1 MNHLPILPIVL
12 PLLAGAL
19 LLLIERAGLT
29 AQRALAA
36 VAMLLQLG
44 VAGLLL
50 QSATTGEVSIYLLGD
65 WPAQIGISLALDRL
79 SALMVATTTVLGAAA
94 LLYAGS
100 GWDSRAL
107 HFHALFQFQL
117 AGLNGAFLTAD
128 LFNLFV
134 FFEVLLIAS
143 YGLLLSG
150 GRGPRIR
157 VGFQY
162 VVFNVTASTLFL
174 VALGLFYGLLGVL
187 NMHEM
192 GEAIGRAPVENH
204 GLILAAGGI
213 LLVVFGAKA
222 ALLPMYLWLPQTYA
236 RSPAPVAAL
245 FAIMTKLGIYAI
257 LRVYTLLFGE
267 DAGALAGW
275 AADWLLPAGAIA
287 LVLASLGALAAS
299 SLRGLAAYLVVV
311 SAATLFI
318 VLGLDASA
326 STGPGLYY
334 LVHSTFGAAALFL
347 LADLI
352 RRRRGSAGDSL
363 KALVPVPNR
372 GLFGALYLLI
382 AVSLVGLPPLSG
394 FVGKF
399 TLLASM
405 ENTQAAWLWP
415 LILICSLLCLIAM
428 ARAGSQL
435 FWKSGGVR
443 DDENSD
449 ADASALHPA
458 RVELIA
464 VGALVA
470 LGIGMS
476 LFANPLLRYS
486 RETAQQVHSTQDYRR
501 AVEAAAPRLRSATPL
516 APAAGEAP

>member
-1 MNHLPILPIVL
+1 MNHLPVLPIVL

-19 LLLIERAGLT
+19 LLLTERAGLS

-44 VAGLLL
+44 VAALLL
-50 QSATTGEVSIYLLGD
+50 QSASTGEVSIYLLGD
-65 WPAQIGISLALDRL
+65 WPAQLGISLALDRL
-79 SALMVATTTVLGAAA
+79 SALMVATTAVLGSAA
-94 LLYAGS
+94 LLYASS

-150 GRGPRIR
+150 GRGPRVR

-174 VALGLFYGLLGVL
+174 VALGLLYGLLGVL

-192 GEAIGRAPVENH
+192 GARIAAAPAEQH

-257 LRVYTLLFGE
+257 LRVYTLLYGE
-267 DAGALAGW
+267 DAGPLAGW

-287 LVLASLGALAAS
+287 LVLASLGAFAAS
-299 SLRGLAAYLVVV
+299 SLRGLAAYLVVG

-318 VLGLDASA
+318 VLGLDAPA

-334 LVHSTFGAAALFL
+334 LVHSTFAAAALFL

-394 FVGKF
+394 FIGKF

-405 ENTQAAWLWP
+405 ENAQAAWLWP
-415 LILICSLLCLIAM
+415 LILICSLLTLIAM
-428 ARAGSQL
+428 ARAGSRL
-435 FWKSGGVR
+435 FWKSGSVR
-443 DDENSD
+443 GDEDTD
-449 ADASALHPA
+449 AEEAAARPA
-458 RVELIA
+458 RVELVA

-470 LGIGMS
+470 LGIGIS
-476 LFANPLLRYS
+476 LFADPLLRYG
-486 RETAQQVHSTQDYRR
+486 REAAQQVHSTQDYRR
-501 AVEAAAPRLRSATPL
+501 AVEAATPRLRSTTPL
-516 APAAGEAP
+516 APAAQEAP

>member
-19 LLLIERAGLT
+19 LLLTERAGLT

-44 VAGLLL
+44 VAWLLL
-50 QSATTGEVSIYLLGD
+50 QSAATGEVSIYLLGD

-79 SALMVATTTVLGAAA
+79 SALMVATTAVLGSAA

-150 GRGPRIR
+150 GRGPRVR

-174 VALGLFYGLLGVL
+174 VALGLLYGLLGVL

-192 GEAIGRAPVENH
+192 GARIGAAPAEQH

-236 RSPAPVAAL
+236 RAPAPVAAL

-257 LRVYTLLFGE
+257 LRVYTLLYGE
-267 DAGALAGW
+267 DAGPLAGW

-287 LVLASLGALAAS
+287 LVLASLGAVAAS
-299 SLRGLAAYLVVV
+299 SLRGLAAYLVVG

-318 VLGLDASA
+318 VLGLDAPA

-334 LVHSTFGAAALFL
+334 LVHSTFAAAALFL

-363 KALVPVPNR
+363 TALVPVPNR

-405 ENTQAAWLWP
+405 ENAQAAWLWP
-415 LILICSLLCLIAM
+415 LILICSLLTLIAM
-428 ARAGSQL
+428 ARAGSRL
-435 FWKSGGVR
+435 FWKSGSERG
-443 DDENSD
+443 DEDTD
-449 ADASALHPA
+449 AEEAAARPA
-458 RVELIA
+458 RVELIG

-476 LFANPLLRYS
+476 LFANPLLRYG
-486 RETAQQVHSTQDYRR
+486 REAAQQVHSTQDYRR
-501 AVEAAAPRLRSATPL
+501 AVEAATPRLRSSTPL
-516 APAAGEAP
+516 APTAQEAP

>member
-1 MNHLPILPIVL
+1 MNHLPVLPVVL

-19 LLLIERAGLT
+19 LLLTERAGMS

-44 VAGLLL
+44 VAVLLL
-50 QSATTGEVSIYLLGD
+50 QSAASGEVSVYLLGD
-65 WPAQIGISLALDRL
+65 WPAQLGISLVIDRL
-79 SALMVATTTVLGAAA
+79 SALMVVTTAVLGAAA

-100 GWDSRAL
+100 GWDRRAL

-150 GRGPRIR
+150 GRGPRVR
-157 VGFQY
+157 VGFHY

-174 VALGLFYGLLGVL
+174 VALGLLYGLLGVL

-192 GEAIGRAPVENH
+192 GARIAQAPVEQH

-222 ALLPMYLWLPQTYA
+222 ALLPMYLWLPQAYA
-236 RSPAPVAAL
+236 RAPAPVAAL

-257 LRVYTLLFGE
+257 LRVYTLLYGE
-267 DAGALAGW
+267 DAGALQGW

-287 LVLASLGALAAS
+287 LVLATLGTLAAT
-299 SLRGLAAYLVVV
+299 SLRGMAAYLVVG

-318 VLGLDASA
+318 VLGLDAAA

-334 LVHSTFGAAALFL
+334 LVHSTFAAAALFL

-363 KALVPVPNR
+363 KSLVPVPNR

-394 FVGKF
+394 FIGKF

-405 ENTQAAWLWP
+405 ENAQAAWLWP
-415 LILICSLLCLIAM
+415 LILICSLLSLIAM

-435 FWKSGGVR
+435 FWKSGGVQA
-443 DDENSD
+443 DEDSEGEE
-449 ADASALHPA
+449 ATSRPA
-458 RVELIA
+458 RVEVLAVAALIT
-464 VGALVA
+464 
-470 LGIGMS
+470 LGIGIS
-476 LFANPLLRYS
+476 LFANPMLRYG
-486 RETAQQVHSTQDYRR
+486 REAAQQVHSTQDYRR
-501 AVEAAAPRLRSATPL
+501 AVDAAAPRLRSTTPL

>member
-1 MNHLPILPIVL
+1 MNHLPVLPIVL

-19 LLLIERAGLT
+19 LLLTERAGIA
-29 AQRALAA
+29 AQRTLAA

-50 QSATTGEVSIYLLGD
+50 QSADTGEVSIYLLGD
-65 WPAQIGISLALDRL
+65 WPAQLGISLALDRL
-79 SALMVATTTVLGAAA
+79 SALMVATTAVLGSAA

-100 GWDSRAL
+100 GWDRRAL

-150 GRGPRIR
+150 GRGPRMR

-174 VALGLFYGLLGVL
+174 VALGLLYGLLGAL

-192 GEAIGRAPVENH
+192 GARIAAAPAERQ
-204 GLILAAGGI
+204 GLILAAGGL

-236 RSPAPVAAL
+236 RAPAPVAAL

-257 LRVYTLLFGE
+257 LRVHTLLFG
-267 DAGALAGW
+267 DGAGALSGW
-275 AADWLLPAGAIA
+275 ASEWLLPAGAIA
-287 LVLASLGALAAS
+287 LLLASLGAVAAR
-299 SLRGLAAYLVVV
+299 SLRGLAAYLVVG

-318 VLGLDASA
+318 VLGLNAPA

-334 LVHSTFGAAALFL
+334 LVHSSFAAAALFL

-352 RRRRGSAGDSL
+352 RRRRGPAGDSL
-363 KALVPVPNR
+363 TALAPVPQR
-372 GLFGALYLLI
+372 GLFGALYLI
-382 AVSLVGLPPLSG
+382 VAVSLVGLPPLSG

-399 TLLASM
+399 TLLQSM
-405 ENTQAAWLWP
+405 ETPQAAWLWP
-415 LILICSLLCLIAM
+415 LILICSLLTLIAM
-428 ARAGSQL
+428 ARAGSRL
-435 FWKSGGVR
+435 FWKSGGVAEPEHGQPLPDTPR
-443 DDENSD
+443 
-449 ADASALHPA
+449 PA

-464 VGALVA
+464 VSALVA

-476 LFANPLLRYS
+476 LFANPLLRYG
-486 RETAQQVHSTQDYRR
+486 REAAEHAHSTDRYGH
-501 AVEAAAPRLRSATPL
+501 AIEAAHPRLRSAHAL
-516 APAAGEAP
+516 APTAGEAH

>member
-1 MNHLPILPIVL
+1 MNHLPVLPIVL

-44 VAGLLL
+44 VAWLLL
-50 QSATTGEVSIYLLGD
+50 QSAATGEVSIYLLGD

-79 SALMVATTTVLGAAA
+79 SALMVATTAVLGSAA

-150 GRGPRIR
+150 GRGPRVR

-174 VALGLFYGLLGVL
+174 VALGLLYGLLGVL

-192 GEAIGRAPVENH
+192 GARIAAAPAEQH

-257 LRVYTLLFGE
+257 LRVYTLLYGE
-267 DAGALAGW
+267 DAGPLAGW

-287 LVLASLGALAAS
+287 LVLASLGAFAAT
-299 SLRGLAAYLVVV
+299 SLRGLAAYLVVG

-318 VLGLDASA
+318 VLGLDAPA

-334 LVHSTFGAAALFL
+334 LVHSTFAAAALFL

-405 ENTQAAWLWP
+405 ENAQAAWLWP
-415 LILICSLLCLIAM
+415 LILVCSLLTLIAM
-428 ARAGSQL
+428 ARAGSRL
-435 FWKSGGVR
+435 FWKSGSVHG
-443 DDENSD
+443 DEDTD
-449 ADASALHPA
+449 AEEAAAGPA
-458 RVELIA
+458 RVELAA
-464 VGALVA
+464 VGALVV

-476 LFANPLLRYS
+476 LFANPLLRYG
-486 RETAQQVHSTQDYRR
+486 REAAQQVHSTQDYRR
-501 AVEAAAPRLRSATPL
+501 AVEAAAPRLRSTTPL
-516 APAAGEAP
+516 APAAQEAP

>member
-1 MNHLPILPIVL
+1 MNHLPVLPIVL

-44 VAGLLL
+44 VAWLLL
-50 QSATTGEVSIYLLGD
+50 QSAATGEVSIYLLGD

-79 SALMVATTTVLGAAA
+79 SALMVATTAVLGAAA

-192 GEAIGRAPVENH
+192 GAAIARAPVENH

-287 LVLASLGALAAS
+287 LVLATFGIVAAS
-299 SLRGLAAYLVVV
+299 SLRGLAAYLVVA

-334 LVHSTFGAAALFL
+334 LVHSTLGAAALFL

-394 FVGKF
+394 FIGKF
-399 TLLASM
+399 TLLQSM
-405 ENTQAAWLWP
+405 DLSEARWLWP
-415 LILICSLLCLIAM
+415 LILGCSLLTLIAM
-428 ARAGSQL
+428 ARAGSRL
-435 FWKSGGVR
+435 FWKSGSVR
-443 DDENSD
+443 GDEESD
-449 ADASALHPA
+449 AEEASTGPA

-470 LGIGMS
+470 LGIAMS
-476 LFANPLLRYS
+476 LFANPLLRYG

-501 AVEAAAPRLRSATPL
+501 AVEAASPRLRSTTPL

>member
-1 MNHLPILPIVL
+1 MTHLPVLPIVL

-19 LLLIERAGLT
+19 LLLTERAGIT

-44 VAGLLL
+44 IAFAQLQGAAG
-50 QSATTGEVSIYLLGD
+50 GEVSIYLLGD
-65 WPAQIGISLALDRL
+65 WPAQLGISLAVDRL
-79 SALMVATTTVLGAAA
+79 SALMVTTTAVLGAAS

-100 GWDSRAL
+100 GWDQRAP

-174 VALGLFYGLLGVL
+174 VALGLLYGLLGVL

-192 GEAIGRAPVENH
+192 GAAIARAPAENLA
-204 GLILAAGGI
+204 LIAAAGGI

-236 RSPAPVAAL
+236 RAPAPVAAL

-257 LRVYTLLFGE
+257 LRVYTLLFGA
-267 DAGALAGW
+267 DAGDLSGW

-287 LVLASLGALAAS
+287 LVLATLGALAAS
-299 SLRGLAAYLVVV
+299 SLRGLAAYLVVA
-311 SAATLFI
+311 SAATLFV
-318 VLGLDASA
+318 VLGLDQPAT
-326 STGPGLYY
+326 TGPGLYY
-334 LVHSTFGAAALFL
+334 LVHSTFAAAALFL

-352 RRRRGSAGDSL
+352 RRRRGEAGDSL
-363 KALVPVPNR
+363 RVATPTPQR
-372 GLFGALYLLI
+372 GLLGALFLLI
-382 AVSLVGLPPLSG
+382 AVRLAGLPPLSG
-394 FVGKF
+394 FIGKF

-405 ENTQAAWLWP
+405 SNAQAAWLWP
-415 LILICSLLCLIAM
+415 LILVCSLLTLIAL

-435 FWKSGGVR
+435 FWKGSSAEDAGSGR
-443 DDENSD
+443 
-449 ADASALHPA
+449 AA
-458 RVELIA
+458 RIE
-464 VGALVA
+464 VGAVALLVA
-470 LGIGMS
+470 LGIAIS
-476 LFANPLLRYS
+476 LFADPVLRYG
-486 RETAQQVHSTQDYRR
+486 RETAQQVHSTVEYRS
-501 AVEAAAPRLRSATPL
+501 AVERASPRLRSPTPL
-516 APAAGEAP
+516 AQPAAEATP